1 MNDSLGME
9 VVQTAEDLSSEGF
22 YQILAKST
30 VAVQEAGNRT
40 TRNIFKEAIKSL
52 STVSQL

>member
-9 VVQTAEDLSSEGF
+9 VVQTSEDLSSEGF
-22 YQILAKST
+22 YQILAKPT

-52 STVSQL
+52 STVSQ